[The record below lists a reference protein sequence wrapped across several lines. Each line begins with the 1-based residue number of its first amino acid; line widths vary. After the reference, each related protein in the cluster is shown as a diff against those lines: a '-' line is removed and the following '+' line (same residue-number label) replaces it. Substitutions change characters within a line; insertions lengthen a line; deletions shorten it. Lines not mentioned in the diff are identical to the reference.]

1 MNKIV
6 REHYP
11 VEKLPD
17 DISKHFPKGA
27 SVTLEVSEEDT
38 GARRRPLSVE
48 ETVKVMRESQERH
61 RGSGVTIDT
70 IAAEVRTLRDEWD
83 D

>member
-6 REHYP
+6 KEHYP

-17 DISKHFPKGA
+17 DISRHFPKGA
-27 SVTLEVSEEDT
+27 SVTLEVSQEPAHKPSHADLIT
-38 GARRRPLSVE
+38 IIRN
-48 ETVKVMRESQERH
+48 SQERH
-61 RGSGVTIDT
+61 RGSGTTPDT
-70 IAAEVRTLRDEWD
+70 VAAELRGLRDEWD